1 MNGAVKPIML
11 VEDNPI
17 DLDLTRRA
25 FSRRKLI
32 NQIQVARDGEEALSF
47 IPRWEAGEPVPVL
60 ILLDIKLPK
69 IDGLEVLRRLKSHPR
84 FRTIPVIILTT
95 SAELRDIQEA
105 YELGGNSYI
114 VKPVDFDKFVDVA
127 SQIEIY
133 WCALNIQPR

>member
-1 MNGAVKPIML
+1 MSGAVKPIML

-25 FSRRKLI
+25 FSRHKLI
-32 NQIQVARDGEEALSF
+32 GQIQVAHDGEEALSF

-60 ILLDIKLPK
+60 ILLDLKLPK
-69 IDGLEVLRRLKSHPR
+69 IDGLEVLRRLKSHPK

-95 SAELRDIQEA
+95 STESRDIQEA